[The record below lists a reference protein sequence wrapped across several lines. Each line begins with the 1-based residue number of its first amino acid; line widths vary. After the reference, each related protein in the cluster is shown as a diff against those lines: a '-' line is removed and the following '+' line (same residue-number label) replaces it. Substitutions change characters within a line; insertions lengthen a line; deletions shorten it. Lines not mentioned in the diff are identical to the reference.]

1 MIDKDDQNDLFRL
14 IADNLE
20 KDITCFA
27 IGGTAMMFYGYKEA
41 TKDIDL
47 VFHSNE
53 DLEIFIK
60 AIKKLGY
67 EEKAIF
73 GIYSKERQKDPGK
86 PKMFTMGDERID
98 LFNKKVFSLELNP
111 EIYGRF
117 DFIGK
122 KNLILNTPSKEW
134 IIALK
139 IITNRDK
146 DLVDIITIC
155 EKERSV
161 DWSKV
166 VDIILK
172 KPTRWLLLDMEE
184 SMQKLKKRFLI
195 KKEHFDRIYK
205 AYEKI

>member
-27 IGGTAMMFYGYKEA
+27 IGGTAMMFYGYKES

-53 DLEIFIK
+53 DLKIFIK

-86 PKMFTMGDERID
+86 PRMFTMGDERID

-117 DFIGK
+117 DFRGK
-122 KNLILNTPSKEW
+122 KNLIMNTPPKEW

-184 SMQKLKKRFLI
+184 TMQKLKKKFLI
-195 KKEHFDRIYK
+195 KKEYFDRIYK
-205 AYEKI
+205 AYDKI